1 MNQTLHIFKKDVRRH
16 WPEIL
21 ISLALLGLFT
31 RHELHP
37 WQNSSAFSSFNPYLF
52 ILEGSY
58 VTPAVIIFWLF
69 LIVRVVQGESL
80 VGDRQWWVTKPYEWW
95 NLLAAKL
102 LFIFIFISVPLFH
115 VHLLLLHQ
123 FGFPILP
130 NLSALLLT
138 QIALF
143 FVLFLPALLL
153 ASLTKNFSQLLL
165 TAGCILVVVIG
176 SAWLGSKIPSGDMES
191 PPAIVEHFQSI
202 LLWGSVIAVPI
213 WQFARRRRWVSAA
226 ALIGILVVSSLI
238 SVVVPNAK
246 TVEKNYHPVE
256 AQTSP
261 ARIAVR
267 QPAEMAGSRH
277 ANPWFDAAPD
287 VSFNVPITVSGL
299 ASGTMVMVDVMKIT
313 TDSPED
319 SRWSRGWKY
328 QHVELWPED
337 QLKSLSYGVGREEYK
352 KIKTKP
358 LNLHIEL
365 ALSEYQEAD
374 ARLLPVPPGTFVDET
389 LGICRVDPWQPSSI
403 QCLKPFH
410 APGLMATFDPQE
422 FPCTGDEHSD
432 TIQEDAVS
440 HAWEFTNHYSF
451 PDANYTPIADYS
463 IWFRPVSLL
472 TGLDAKSRQRTK
484 SLVVC
489 PGSEIRLARPEL
501 KRQVRIQLDL
511 PDVRLQ
517 DLVGSDWQ

>member
-1 MNQTLHIFKKDVRRH
+1 MNQILHIFKKDAHRH

-21 ISLALLGLFT
+21 ISLALLAFFT

-37 WQNSSAFSSFNPYLF
+37 WQNSNAFSSLSPYFF
-52 ILEGSY
+52 ILAGRY
-58 VTPAVIIFWLF
+58 ITPATILFWAF
-69 LIVRVVQGESL
+69 LIIRAVQGESL

-102 LFIFIFISVPLFH
+102 LFILIFISVPLFH

-130 NLSALLLT
+130 NLSTLLLT
-138 QIALF
+138 QLALY

-153 ASLTKNFSQLLL
+153 ASLTKNFGQLLL
-165 TAGCILVVVIG
+165 TAACILLVGAGI
-176 SAWLGSKIPSGDMES
+176 AWLATKIPSGDMES
-191 PPAIVEHFQSI
+191 PPAIVEHFQDF
-202 LLWGSVIAVPI
+202 LLWGSVVAVPV

-226 ALIGILVVSSLI
+226 ALLAVLAVNSLI

-246 TVEKNYHPVE
+246 TMEKDYPSVE

-261 ARIAVR
+261 ARIAIR
-267 QPAEMAGSRH
+267 QPAEMTGRRNT
-277 ANPWFDAAPD
+277 NPWSDAVPD
-287 VSFNVPITVSGL
+287 VYLHVPITVSGV
-299 ASGTMVMVDVMKIT
+299 APGTTVMVDVMKIT
-313 TDSPED
+313 TDSPKD
-319 SRWSRGWKY
+319 SRWSHGWKY

-337 QLKSLSYGVGREEYK
+337 QLKSLSYEVARKEYEK
-352 KIKTKP
+352 VKTKP
-358 LNLHIEL
+358 LHLHIEL
-365 ALSEYQEAD
+365 ALSEYQEGD
-374 ARLLPVPPGTFVDET
+374 ARILSVPAGRFVDET
-389 LGICRVDPWQPSSI
+389 LGICRIDPWQSTSI

-422 FPCTGDEHSD
+422 FPCPGDKHSY

-440 HAWEFTNHYSF
+440 HAWEFSNHYSF

-472 TGLDAKSRQRTK
+472 TDQEAKPQQRTK
-484 SLVVC
+484 SLILC

-501 KRQVRIQLDL
+501 KRQFRIQLDL
-511 PDVRLQ
+511 RNVRLQ
-517 DLVGSDWQ
+517 DLVESDWQ